1 MHELPYDILKYSLLE
16 FLINDKKV
24 KFAEL
29 IAMKPVSTKPA
40 DRINN
45 FLKFMECEA
54 GKKYDSESQ
63 VKAYIL
69 EELKFTAAN
78 TK

>member
-1 MHELPYDILKYSLLE
+1 MHELPFDIIKYSLLE
-16 FLINDKKV
+16 FLINDKKI

-29 IAMKPVSTKPA
+29 IAMKPEAAKPA

-45 FLKFMECEA
+45 FLKFMETEA
-54 GKKYDSESQ
+54 GKKYESESQ
-63 VKAYIL
+63 VKEYIL
-69 EELKFTAAN
+69 EELRFTAAN

>member
-1 MHELPYDILKYSLLE
+1 MHELPYDIVKYSLLE
-16 FLINDKKV
+16 FLMNEKKI
-24 KFAEL
+24 KFKEL
-29 IAMKPVSTKPA
+29 VSLKTVAVPN

-63 VKAYIL
+63 VKEFIL
-69 EELKFTAAN
+69 EEIKFT
-78 TK
+78 

>member
-1 MHELPYDILKYSLLE
+1 ME
-16 FLINDKKV
+16 FLINEKKV
-24 KFAEL
+24 KFSEL
-29 IAMKPVSTKPA
+29 ISMKPAAAKPA

-45 FLKFMECEA
+45 FLKFMETEA

-63 VKAYIL
+63 VKEYIL
-69 EELKFTAAN
+69 AELKFTAEN

>member
-1 MHELPYDILKYSLLE
+1 MNEKKIKFKELVSLKTVAVP
-16 FLINDKKV
+16 N
-24 KFAEL
+24 
-29 IAMKPVSTKPA
+29 

-63 VKAYIL
+63 VKEFIL
-69 EELKFTAAN
+69 EEIKFT
-78 TK
+78 